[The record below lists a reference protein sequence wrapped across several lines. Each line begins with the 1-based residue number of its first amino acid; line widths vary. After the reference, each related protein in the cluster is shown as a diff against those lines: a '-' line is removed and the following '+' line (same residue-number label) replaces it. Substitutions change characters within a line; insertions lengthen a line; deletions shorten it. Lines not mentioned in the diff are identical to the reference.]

1 PNQILFARLL
11 RGPSQIL
18 SIAAA
23 SAAVRQFCAGALTE
37 PQIFAVALNV
47 QVRGSSMMPSVTP
60 SAASQALMAEAA
72 VCASLAGAIDAPA
85 SCFIAIWPHICAVW
99 KRVQ

>member
-1 PNQILFARLL
+1 SCSSQWNCVTPSANGLVPLSPVRLVPRSSPNQILLALSKL

-23 SAAVRQFCAGALTE
+23 SAAVRQLAAGAVGA
-37 PQIFAVALNV
+37 PQMLAFALKV

-60 SAASQALMAEAA
+60 SVASQAATAEAL
-72 VCASLAGAIDAPA
+72 V
-85 SCFIAIWPHICAVW
+85 
-99 KRVQ
+99 